1 MRYINIKT
9 YRIQKAVCVILSVC
23 AACLLC
29 YVLCDCEEIRAQR
42 AIDKTQEKLAKEVLR
57 FHVLANSDSNEDQKV
72 KRQVRDAV
80 LVYRSRLLNSD
91 GNKDTSADA
100 DSMEQEVSRA
110 EAERLAREYL
120 PEFEQEVNRVLKKA
134 GVNYR
139 AKAVLADVYFPEKYY
154 GNICFPKGWYRALEI
169 RLGKA
174 TGHNWWCVLYP
185 SMCFT
190 EAVCVTPDEKG
201 RENLREMLDADA
213 YELVTKPEKFRLKS
227 YFFGEKLNRWL
238 ADR

>member
-23 AACLLC
+23 AVCLLF
-29 YVLCDCEEIRAQR
+29 YVLRDCEEVRAQR
-42 AIDKTQEKLAKEVLR
+42 AVDQAQEKLAEEVLR
-57 FHVLANSDSNEDQKV
+57 FHVPANSDSDEDQKV

-80 LVYRSRLLNSD
+80 LAYRSRLLKSA
-91 GNKDTSADA
+91 GSKEASADA
-100 DSMEQEVSRA
+100 VNTKQEVSRA
-110 EAERLAREYL
+110 EAERLVREHL
-120 PEFEQEVNRVLKKA
+120 PEFEREANRVLKKA
-134 GVNYR
+134 GADYH
-139 AKAVLADVYFPEKYY
+139 AKAVLADVYFPEKHY
-154 GNICFPKGWYRALEI
+154 GEICFPKGWYRALEI

-174 TGHNWWCVLYP
+174 AGHNWWCVLYP

-190 EAVCVTPDEKG
+190 ESVCVTPDEKG

-238 ADR
+238 ADK